1 MAEKEGAMA
10 RAKQR
15 PEREERRKRPILIV
29 LFSLFPLLAA
39 VGVFAPGMIS
49 VMAEDE
55 GGSDGLPGRI
65 TRRLSRFAH
74 QPLLLPRD
82 FSIGFAPELV
92 FDLEHFMARKE
103 IIGDSRAPRR
113 ARLPSFPRNFGDVIV
128 LDDVDQ
134 RIREI
139 VFKDPVLVGQKTASA
154 FPPPS
159 PDLLP
164 LPGPE
169 AIGPDPRFDDIF
181 PPRQDIGPDF
191 VVPEPSTGLLL
202 GMGLTLLGLIRR
214 QRRS

>member
-1 MAEKEGAMA
+1 MAKTE
-10 RAKQR
+10 QR
-15 PEREERRKRPILIV
+15 PVRRKPSKIVV
-29 LFSLFPLLAA
+29 LFSLFPLLIG
-39 VGVFAPGMIS
+39 VGILAPGLIK
-49 VMAEDE
+49 VMAEEEDPMDA
-55 GGSDGLPGRI
+55 SSTRI
-65 TRRLSRFAH
+65 TRRLSRYAH

-82 FSIGFAPELV
+82 FSAGFIPELL
-92 FDLEHFMARKE
+92 DLEHLFSRVDYMGDPMARK
-103 IIGDSRAPRR
+103 R

-128 LDDVDQ
+128 MDDVDQ

-139 VFKDPVLVGQKTASA
+139 VFKDPVLLGQQTTSA
-154 FPPPS
+154 WPPPS
-159 PDLLP
+159 AALLP

-214 QRRS
+214 ERRS

>member
-1 MAEKEGAMA
+1 MA
-10 RAKQR
+10 RVGQQA
-15 PEREERRKRPILIV
+15 ERSKRRKRPILVV
-29 LFSLFPLLAA
+29 LFSLLPLLIG
-39 VGVFAPGMIS
+39 VGILAPGMVK

-55 GGSDGLPGRI
+55 EAIEAPHTRI

-82 FSIGFAPELV
+82 FSAGFIPELL
-92 FDLEHFMARKE
+92 DLEHLF
-103 IIGDSRAPRR
+103 SRVDYMSDPMTRRR
-113 ARLPSFPRNFGDVIV
+113 ARLPSFPRNFGDMIV

-139 VFKDPVLVGQKTASA
+139 VFKDPVLVGQKAASA

-181 PPRQDIGPDF
+181 PPRANIGPAI
-191 VVPEPSTGLLL
+191 VVPEPSTGLLF
-202 GMGLTLLGLIRR
+202 GMGLVLVGLTRR
-214 QRRS
+214 KQSR